1 MHALVIVI
9 LSIALFAVVLFAGIN
24 NINTDY
30 FNIQNKQNKIEAD
43 IANFSSA
50 FSTYESLKGFKL
62 PLTNWETNL
71 SEVSK
76 YNFNVFEDNS
86 TWNYNSSVNGYY
98 ICLSN
103 ETMNKTIFKA
113 IKNIAEEKEYAFL
126 NENCGSD
133 ENSST
138 YSIPTEFPAKAA
150 LTYWIIL

>member
-1 MHALVIVI
+1 MHALIIVLI
-9 LSIALFAVVLFAGIN
+9 SIALFSIVLFAGIN
-24 NINTDY
+24 NINIEY
-30 FNIQNKQNKIEAD
+30 FNIKNKENKIEAD

-62 PLTNWETNL
+62 PVTNWESNL

-76 YNFNVFEDNS
+76 YNFSAFDDNS
-86 TWNYNSSVNGYY
+86 IWNYNSSVNGYY

-103 ETMNKTIFKA
+103 DLMSENTFDA
-113 IKNIAEEKEYAFL
+113 IKSLANKKEYAFL

-138 YSIPTEFPAKAA
+138 YSMPTEFPAKAA
-150 LTYWIIL
+150 LTYWITL

>member
-30 FNIQNKQNKIEAD
+30 FNIQNKENKIEAD
-43 IANFSSA
+43 VANFSSA

-62 PLTNWETNL
+62 PLTNWEINL

-76 YNFNVFEDNS
+76 YNFS
-86 TWNYNSSVNGYY
+86 TFDDGSVWGYNSNVNGYY

-103 ETMNKTIFKA
+103 DLMS
-113 IKNIAEEKEYAFL
+113 KNTFDAVKSVANEKEYAFL

-133 ENSST
+133 ENSAS
-138 YSIPTEFPAKAA
+138 YSMPTEFPAKAA
-150 LTYWIIL
+150 LTYWITL